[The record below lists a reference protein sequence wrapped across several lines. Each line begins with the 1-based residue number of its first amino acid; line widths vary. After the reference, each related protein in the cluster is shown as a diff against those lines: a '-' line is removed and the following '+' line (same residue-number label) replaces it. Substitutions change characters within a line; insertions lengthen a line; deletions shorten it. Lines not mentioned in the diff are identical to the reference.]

1 MPQVI
6 IEVGWSNEKSKKKA
20 IKIVSKNQDVES
32 FSVDDDNKRL
42 TLIGEMDPVTLV
54 KKMRRDFSKVE
65 IVAMNQRVP
74 EAPPQ
79 EPQPSYGHPYY
90 PNPQPS
96 APPYWAGDGY
106 HHPQFYPAYGHLQY
120 PNLSNWG
127 PPSPPPPYR
136 GYNGY

>member
-1 MPQVI
+1 MSTFT
-6 IEVGWSNEKSKKKA
+6 IEVDWSSEKSKKKA
-20 IKIVSKNQDVES
+20 IKIVSKNEDVES
-32 FSVDDDNKRL
+32 FSVDHDNKRL

-65 IVAMNQRVP
+65 IL
-74 EAPPQ
+74 
-79 EPQPSYGHPYY
+79 
-90 PNPQPS
+90 S

-127 PPSPPPPYR
+127 PPSPHSLPYG